1 MPKDLSLWEKMGKA
15 KEAPD
20 TLPVMSPEV
29 LTVLRQAEEALRNS
43 EPKFPHYVEP
53 HARHKQA
60 LDAVQKLLKGH
71 SVVPT

>member
-15 KEAPD
+15 KEASG

-29 LTVLRQAEEALRNS
+29 LTVLHQVEEALRNS
-43 EPKFPHYVEP
+43 EPKFPHYPEP
-53 HARHKQA
+53 HVRHKQA

-71 SVVPT
+71 PVIPS